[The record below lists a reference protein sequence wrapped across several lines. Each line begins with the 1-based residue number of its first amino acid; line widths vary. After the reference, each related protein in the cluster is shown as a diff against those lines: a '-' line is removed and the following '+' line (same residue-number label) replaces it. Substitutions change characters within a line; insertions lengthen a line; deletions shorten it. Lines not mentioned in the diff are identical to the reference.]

1 LHSQKKSPAW
11 LFAVVGTDDVII
23 ARSWAGQQYV
33 GRKSSAALLAHTQDM
48 SGSFYSTT
56 REGARVY
63 NVYVKSPMTGWRI
76 VVAVPVSF
84 LRAPYYHSMI
94 VVALALASA
103 VLISLILASLS
114 DDITTGETGPRLTWR
129 QMLNTGRLALLNKF
143 SLRAKR
149 QADGRQ
155 VP

>member
-1 LHSQKKSPAW
+1 
-11 LFAVVGTDDVII
+11 VGTDDVII
-23 ARSWAGQQYV
+23 ARSWSGEKYV

-63 NVYVKSPMTGWRI
+63 NVYVKSPVTGWRI

-103 VLISLILASLS
+103 VLISLILASLT
-114 DDITTGETGPRLTWR
+114 DDTAPGEPSPRPPWR
-129 QMLNTGRLALLNKF
+129 QMFKTGRLAFLNKL

-149 QADGRQ
+149 QADSEQ
-155 VP
+155 LP